1 MRQVVLDTETTGLE
15 PKQGH
20 RIIEI
25 GCVEIRNRRKTN
37 RQYHQY
43 FNPGRSITDG
53 AYEVH
58 GLDDKFLADK
68 PLFSEQA
75 KELIDFIKETE
86 LIIHNADFDINFIN
100 AELEKLGPRW
110 GKLEDYCTITDT
122 LNIARAKHPGQKN
135 SLSNLCKR
143 YNIDSARRKLHG
155 ALLDA
160 QLLADVYLAMT
171 GGQTE
176 LLLNEQSSDLSGL
189 NAETKSINPNR
200 PRLKII
206 EPSDEELAAHRKKLD
221 IINTTSNG
229 KCIWNK
235 LNEARPN

>member
-1 MRQVVLDTETTGLE
+1 MRQIVLDTETTGLE

-25 GCVEIRNRRKTN
+25 GCVEIHNRRKTN

-43 FNPGRSITDG
+43 FNPECSITDG

-58 GLDDKFLADK
+58 GISDEFLADK
-68 PLFSEQA
+68 PLFPERA
-75 KELIDFIKETE
+75 EEFIDFIKESE
-86 LIIHNADFDINFIN
+86 LVIHNADFDINFIN
-100 AELEKLGPRW
+100 AELERLGKPW
-110 GKLEDYCTITDT
+110 GKLEDYCTVVDT

-135 SLSNLCKR
+135 NLSNLCKR
-143 YNIDSARRKLHG
+143 YDIDSSRRKLHG

-160 QLLADVYLAMT
+160 QLLADVYLVMT

-176 LLLNEQSSDLSGL
+176 LSLNEQLSDQPAIG
-189 NAETKSINPNR
+189 AETKPIGPNR

-206 EPSDEELAAHRKKLD
+206 EPTDEELAAHRKKLD
-221 IINTTSNG
+221 IINTISNG

-235 LNEARPN
+235 IGSN